1 MFCLVLFYSK
11 MIMERL
17 GRAWERC
24 ETPGCLKV
32 LIDIESEKILSATIL
47 GISGVKS
54 PTLLPM

>member
-1 MFCLVLFYSK
+1 